1 MDGLLDLG
9 LGLGVGLGLDNITHF
24 LQARQKEMYK
34 SRESLYSTML
44 PVKESKESGEECGA
58 CTQCDTCCDSCCCSF
73 WAWVLALLFAV
84 FGFLGKILFTYCH
97 LNAKILQGVS

>member
-1 MDGLLDLG
+1 MVMYINNKQGGNESSVSGVKSKKDL
-9 LGLGVGLGLDNITHF
+9 
-24 LQARQKEMYK
+24 YK